1 MHFLAELG
9 VVPQTSNA
17 KTDRTNRLKADLF
30 YKLNKWVVVSWLYT
44 HDLQHPPALSQLVG
58 LLGIVCIVSCCPK
71 LLEPPVHL
79 LSVFAGGTTFDI
91 SLFQDLNPEPTLK
104 RLCTLTRLVLSAAL
118 LCGCCSM
125 LAVSLCCC
133 SRFNALREENEGFS
147 KMLVCLQGFGAAA
160 AAKSEDIP
168 QLVRSSSLDCTVSF
182 LLALL
187 IAVS

>member
-1 MHFLAELG
+1 LQVGKSELLEVAPVHFLAELG

-91 SLFQDLNPEPTLK
+91 SLFRVD
-104 RLCTLTRLVLSAAL
+104 S
-118 LCGCCSM
+118 
-125 LAVSLCCC
+125 
-133 SRFNALREENEGFS
+133 GF
-147 KMLVCLQGFGAAA
+147 
-160 AAKSEDIP
+160 
-168 QLVRSSSLDCTVSF
+168 RSF
-182 LLALL
+182 AR
-187 IAVS
+187 I

>member
-91 SLFQDLNPEPTLK
+91 SLF
-104 RLCTLTRLVLSAAL
+104 
-118 LCGCCSM
+118 
-125 LAVSLCCC
+125 
-133 SRFNALREENEGFS
+133 
-147 KMLVCLQGFGAAA
+147 
-160 AAKSEDIP
+160 
-168 QLVRSSSLDCTVSF
+168 
-182 LLALL
+182 
-187 IAVS
+187 